1 MRNKFD
7 TFYLSSNKL
16 DKEWVI
22 VDVDGGTLGR
32 VASKIAAILRGK
44 NKSNFQPNMDNGDYV
59 VVINAGKVKVTG
71 RKTQDKLYHKYT
83 GFPGGINTTNF
94 QDMMNTKPERALE
107 IAVKSMLPKGRM
119 GRQLYRNLHIYGGS
133 EHPHIAQKPK
143 QVVL

>member
-7 TFYLSSNKL
+7 TFYLSSKKL

-22 VDVDGGTLGR
+22 VDVDGSTLGR

-44 NKSNFQPNMDNGDYV
+44 NKPNFQPNMDNGDYV
-59 VVINAGKVKVTG
+59 VVVNAGKVKVTG

-83 GFPGGINTTNF
+83 GYPGGINTTNF
-94 QDMMNTKPERALE
+94 QEMMNAKPERALE
-107 IAVKSMLPKGRM
+107 LAVKNMLPKGRM
-119 GRQLYRNLHIYGGS
+119 GRELYRNLHIYGGA
-133 EHPHIAQKPK
+133 EHPHTAQKPK

>member
-22 VDVDGGTLGR
+22 VDVEGGTLGR

-44 NKSNFQPNMDNGDYV
+44 NKANFQPNMDNGDYV
-59 VVINAGKVKVTG
+59 VIINAGRVKVTG

-94 QDMMNTKPERALE
+94 QDMMNAKPERALE
-107 IAVKSMLPKGRM
+107 IAVKSVLPKGRM

>member
-7 TFYLSSNKL
+7 TFYLSANKL
-16 DKEWVI
+16 DKEWLI
-22 VDVDGGTLGR
+22 VDVEGSTLGR

-44 NKSNFQPNMDNGDYV
+44 HKTNFQQNMDNGDYV

-83 GFPGGINTTNF
+83 GYPGGINTTNF
-94 QDMMNTKPERALE
+94 QSMMDSKPERALE
-107 IAVKSMLPKGRM
+107 MAVKNMLPKGRM
-119 GRQLYRNLHIYGGS
+119 GRELYRNLHIYGGA
-133 EHPHIAQKPK
+133 EHPHTAQKPK